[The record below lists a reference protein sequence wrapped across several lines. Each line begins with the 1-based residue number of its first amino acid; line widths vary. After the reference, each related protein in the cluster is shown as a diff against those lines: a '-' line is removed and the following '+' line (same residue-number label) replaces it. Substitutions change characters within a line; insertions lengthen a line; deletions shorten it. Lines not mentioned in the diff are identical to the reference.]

1 MIFTESTIKIS
12 NNVSKM
18 DSTIVLYRG
27 DKNVEI
33 RFTILQSPFKYSN
46 TVATNVIESTNASF
60 GQLVIKTPND
70 KPPIFSDVSATKE
83 GTVLFTITKEMID
96 EIEELGVYTFQI
108 RLMDENKQSRV
119 TIPPVEN
126 GIEIK
131 EPIAIE
137 DDNSTNVVGLAK
149 ANYAVAT
156 LSDVDTPTF
165 DDNGKYNKTNWN
177 DGDLITNV
185 SLNKIEDGIYT
196 TNENVNTKSVFTNTQ
211 LDNKFGALNF
221 TGSLNTGLNKS
232 MTLSEAFPDI
242 LDGKYDAI
250 KQCKLTVKVDGATI
264 VNLTENY
271 NMVQWQMYDNDNN
284 LLSTA
289 YSKPKVVRSVYFAPN
304 DYVQFICWLDATYTP
319 GASGSGISYDT
330 PGYITV
336 MLTISRSKNTEEY
349 INKIKNLRITTT
361 LRSLNVLVKDNK
373 VVYTP
378 KEDYNPATKKYVDDS
393 KIGYI
398 KSETVG
404 ETIDTSTMINS
415 FNNNSYIYESN
426 NVTYLEMGKEYHVIV
441 NGVRYRALCINN
453 MPGNDQIYETIIVTG
468 DGFSISI
475 MNKMGYNTKYY
486 TDNTK
491 CAYEIKLSDELL
503 AAPPTIQ
510 ILKMDIEYIPTYLM
524 PKDLEILNS
533 ISVNRIGDIGTGSA
547 AIGYKNTASNDFTFA
562 MGIQTTASAPGA
574 HAEGG
579 LTVANASYS
588 HAEGF
593 KSASTG
599 EYSHVEG
606 IVCESSGQ
614 GSHAEG
620 YYTVASG
627 QRSHSEGC
635 FTEAASQYQHVQGKY
650 NVVDSNGVY
659 AHIVGNGTNKNAR
672 SNAHT
677 LDWQGNG
684 WYSGK
689 LSQEGAPTENK
700 DLATKKYVDDN
711 IGGAI
716 RGQVNSI
723 TENINDLASF
733 KNKVIFNFEKNQ
745 SVGYLKSDGKIF
757 TDEKNMVCIYTNDI
771 DCTPG
776 DIFLYK
782 GYGSALAMSY
792 VFKKDKQVISSGQYD
807 SKKDYTEITTPSG
820 VNKVVFSS
828 FVYSTN
834 YSEIVFDIKLK
845 NGTLEEKVNRAEI
858 KNNNMQAELNILS
871 KDCKKPV
878 IQNYTTT
885 NHWLN
890 NDGNT
895 VADPDSTDTA
905 CTDYIACDKDKEDK
919 FYVTG
924 HTQYETRL
932 VATYDKN
939 KQFLRVYGY
948 DPKKASV
955 NHVDFEFLPKEDE
968 KFVRFSS
975 YQKALIVKKVVTI
988 SLTEYVNEKTQVAY
1002 NSNILYEKKYVA
1014 CGDSYTEGD
1023 FTGYTDENG
1032 LSGKNSPVIY
1042 DINRGMYKT
1051 YPWWIAERN
1060 NMVLVNEAKCG
1071 SDFTN
1076 VEGASNPFSV
1086 TRYQNVPKDA
1096 DYITL
1101 MFGLNETSLTDAQ
1114 IGTKTDT
1121 TNATLWGAYNIV
1133 FEYFLTNMPLAKIGV
1148 IIADAWM
1155 PRKYANAVKEIC
1167 IYWGIP
1173 VLDLKFDTNVPMG
1186 IDGRPEINPKAIELR
1201 NNAFKVTS
1209 SNGHPNV
1216 EAHKYRSTII
1226 ENFLRSL

>member
-46 TVATNVIESTNASF
+46 TVATNVIESTNASY

-70 KPPIFSDVSATKE
+70 KPPIFSEVSATKE

-108 RLMDENKQSRV
+108 RLLDENKQSRV

-156 LSDVDTPTF
+156 LSDVNTPTF

-177 DGDLITNV
+177 DGDIITNA

-196 TNENVNTKSVFTNTQ
+196 TNENITATKKYVDDGINYDHKQFNNKIVAMNISKHPVSCSTEIYKKPLCDIFPELLNITYNTVFRDYNSFKVNMDNFAKEYPTVKSAYNK
-211 LDNKFGALNF
+211 LNINLYDENDNSIGNSY
-221 TGSLNTGLNKS
+221 GNSINGEGLNIIFINITESLRFYAYFDKA
-232 MTLSEAFPDI
+232 L
-242 LDGKYDAI
+242 
-250 KQCKLTVKVDGATI
+250 VDGSSTTMETKNGYMTI
-264 VNLTENY
+264 QLLIPKG
-271 NMVQWQMYDNDNN
+271 NN
-284 LLSTA
+284 
-289 YSKPKVVRSVYFAPN
+289 K
-304 DYVQFICWLDATYTP
+304 QEFID
-319 GASGSGISYDT
+319 
-330 PGYITV
+330 
-336 MLTISRSKNTEEY
+336 
-349 INKIKNLRITTT
+349 KIKNLKLT
-361 LRSLNVLVKDNK
+361 LSVFRTDFLNLNNETM
-373 VVYTP
+373 YTP
-378 KEDYNPATKKYVDDS
+378 TTDYNPATKKYVDDN

-533 ISVNRIGDIGTGSA
+533 ISINRIGDIGTGSA

-650 NVVDSNGVY
+650 NVVDLNGVY
-659 AHIVGNGTNKNAR
+659 AHIVGNGTGKNNRHNAYTLDWQGNAWFAGEVQGTNLPYTISSKILATVPASDIKIDGEIAVNNISINKDRRYYIEFLGSKKLCSLLINGEIGDFIICNIGNYSIEIHNNTFNISIYIDKINTSDTTDTFTDLIIYEEEVKYLDNKYLETDLTLQNSISLGRIGDIGTGSSAIGYDVEASGYASHAEGSKTTASGDYSHAEGSTTTASGVNSHAEGDYTTASGMFSHAEGSKTTASGDYSHAEGSTTTASGVNSHAEGDYTTASGASSHAEGYGSKASSQFQHVQGKYNIEDKDRKYAHIVGNGAGDAKR

-677 LDWQGNG
+677 LDWKGNG
-684 WYSGK
+684 WYAGK
-689 LSQEGAPTENK
+689 LSQEGTPTENK

-711 IGGAI
+711 VTSLP
-716 RGQVNSI
+716 Q
-723 TENINDLASF
+723 LSF
-733 KNKVIFNFEKNQ
+733 NEA
-745 SVGYLKSDGKIF
+745 G
-757 TDEKNMVCIYTNDI
+757 
-771 DCTPG
+771 
-776 DIFLYK
+776 
-782 GYGSALAMSY
+782 
-792 VFKKDKQVISSGQYD
+792 
-807 SKKDYTEITTPSG
+807 
-820 VNKVVFSS
+820 
-828 FVYSTN
+828 
-834 YSEIVFDIKLK
+834 
-845 NGTLEEKVNRAEI
+845 
-858 KNNNMQAELNILS
+858 EL
-871 KDCKKPV
+871 
-878 IQNYTTT
+878 
-885 NHWLN
+885 
-890 NDGNT
+890 
-895 VADPDSTDTA
+895 
-905 CTDYIACDKDKEDK
+905 
-919 FYVTG
+919 
-924 HTQYETRL
+924 
-932 VATYDKN
+932 
-939 KQFLRVYGY
+939 
-948 DPKKASV
+948 
-955 NHVDFEFLPKEDE
+955 
-968 KFVRFSS
+968 
-975 YQKALIVKKVVTI
+975 VVTI
-988 SLTEYVNEKTQVAY
+988 NGVSKT
-1002 NSNILYEKKYVA
+1002 
-1014 CGDSYTEGD
+1014 
-1023 FTGYTDENG
+1023 F
-1032 LSGKNSPVIY
+1032 
-1042 DINRGMYKT
+1042 
-1051 YPWWIAERN
+1051 
-1060 NMVLVNEAKCG
+1060 
-1071 SDFTN
+1071 
-1076 VEGASNPFSV
+1076 
-1086 TRYQNVPKDA
+1086 VPK
-1096 DYITL
+1096 
-1101 MFGLNETSLTDAQ
+1101 
-1114 IGTKTDT
+1114 
-1121 TNATLWGAYNIV
+1121 
-1133 FEYFLTNMPLAKIGV
+1133 
-1148 IIADAWM
+1148 
-1155 PRKYANAVKEIC
+1155 
-1167 IYWGIP
+1167 
-1173 VLDLKFDTNVPMG
+1173 NV
-1186 IDGRPEINPKAIELR
+1186 
-1201 NNAFKVTS
+1201 
-1209 SNGHPNV
+1209 
-1216 EAHKYRSTII
+1216 
-1226 ENFLRSL
+1226 